1 MGSNINWLETFVAWA
16 PMLLLIGVWIYF
28 MRSMGGGGM
37 SYGKYLEQHLAE
49 ARRHNE
55 LMMKL
60 VEKMDARIT
69 RLETADRG
77 RTGDT

>member
-1 MGSNINWLETFVAWA
+1 MNGINWIDTLVAWF

-37 SYGKYLEQHLAE
+37 TYSKYLEQHLTE
-49 ARRHNE
+49 ARRHND

-60 VEKMDARIT
+60 IEKMDARISS
-69 RLETADRG
+69 LETADRRRSG
-77 RTGDT
+77 EN